1 MTSLSSRQFTPP
13 LQFRPPQSV
22 PSDTGE
28 HIVLESN
35 VLPPAPSGRHKNQSK
50 FSAGFTILFVIRS
63 CGEFSVFQSAIRAMA
78 DRGNRV
84 HVLFD
89 RGLSK
94 KYSIEDLRKG
104 ESASSGI
111 LFDWAR
117 DVSRRGTFLFHVREI
132 LSYRRYL
139 LMPEQEQF
147 YAERWRRYLHPF
159 LQKCVLWLPVRFLL
173 RTGVVGACLRLFERF
188 ASAHPNA
195 ILHIQE
201 IHPDVV
207 LASPTNMRYSSA
219 ELEYLK
225 AARDMKIPNAI
236 PVLSWDNLTNKGVF
250 HIIPDRLFVWN
261 ETQRDEAVMYQG
273 MAREDIRVTGA
284 PYFDEWFVPRSPSLE
299 RKNFCAMYKLRAEDP
314 ILLYLGSSVAA
325 TIDEAGL
332 IEWIRY
338 ALDNASNPHIRK
350 TQVIIRPHPTHF
362 SMYERV
368 SGLRDV
374 RVIPAF
380 NILPVAIKNL
390 QLFYDCLF
398 HSCAAV
404 EGANTSAVIG
414 AIIIGRPVISIL
426 AKQNRQEHAIHFQQ
440 LMEGRV
446 LEFVR
451 SPAEFVDAVC
461 LLASGVDR
469 TEGNRKRYVRRFI
482 RPRGFTVPAGEI
494 LSREIEEFASH
505 NARICMKEGVIT
517 KCRVCGSRELSEV
530 VSLGELHIN
539 AFVGDP
545 SHKTASSPLTLVH
558 CGGCDLVQLKHTADF
573 RVLYTDHYW
582 YRSALNPMIIDDLR
596 EIASLSL
603 AIAKPASG
611 DLFLDIGA
619 NDGTLLSFVP
629 SSSLRVGVE
638 PAQNLIPELKRY
650 ADVIY
655 GVAWEDVHILPENR
669 KAKIITAISM
679 FYDSEDPNRF
689 MQNVKRHLAPDG
701 VFIAQMMTLR
711 PMLEHNDV
719 SNICHEHLE
728 YYSYRALR
736 HLFERNGLEI
746 FRVTENNINGGSYR
760 LFSRHLASG
769 SIQYP
774 EDVGEEEFIRF
785 RNAIEKNRDD
795 TIAFMRSE
803 IARGKIIY
811 GYGASTKGNTIL
823 QWSKIDSS
831 LLAGIAEKHPEK
843 IGKFTV
849 GTNIPIVSEA
859 MARAK
864 ADYFYIL
871 PWGFTNAFLEK
882 EKEWRLK
889 GGKFIVSIPEFRV
902 L

>member
-1 MTSLSSRQFTPP
+1 MPPCVSMTSLSSRQFTPP

-398 HSCAAV
+398 HSCAVV

-494 LSREIEEFASH
+494 LSREIEEFAAHS
-505 NARICMKEGVIT
+505 ARI
-517 KCRVCGSRELSEV
+517 
-530 VSLGELHIN
+530 
-539 AFVGDP
+539 
-545 SHKTASSPLTLVH
+545 
-558 CGGCDLVQLKHTADF
+558 
-573 RVLYTDHYW
+573 
-582 YRSALNPMIIDDLR
+582 
-596 EIASLSL
+596 
-603 AIAKPASG
+603 
-611 DLFLDIGA
+611 
-619 NDGTLLSFVP
+619 
-629 SSSLRVGVE
+629 
-638 PAQNLIPELKRY
+638 
-650 ADVIY
+650 
-655 GVAWEDVHILPENR
+655 
-669 KAKIITAISM
+669 
-679 FYDSEDPNRF
+679 
-689 MQNVKRHLAPDG
+689 
-701 VFIAQMMTLR
+701 
-711 PMLEHNDV
+711 
-719 SNICHEHLE
+719 
-728 YYSYRALR
+728 
-736 HLFERNGLEI
+736 
-746 FRVTENNINGGSYR
+746 
-760 LFSRHLASG
+760 
-769 SIQYP
+769 
-774 EDVGEEEFIRF
+774 
-785 RNAIEKNRDD
+785 
-795 TIAFMRSE
+795 
-803 IARGKIIY
+803 
-811 GYGASTKGNTIL
+811 
-823 QWSKIDSS
+823 
-831 LLAGIAEKHPEK
+831 
-843 IGKFTV
+843 
-849 GTNIPIVSEA
+849 
-859 MARAK
+859 
-864 ADYFYIL
+864 
-871 PWGFTNAFLEK
+871 
-882 EKEWRLK
+882 
-889 GGKFIVSIPEFRV
+889 
-902 L
+902 